1 MDVEEFRKQWKKILI
16 EVGKSEAEVWR
27 SLGSSQSAGNQK
39 TRNGTIKYIEFV
51 NVLDGLGYDVEI
63 VKRK

>member
-1 MDVEEFRKQWKKILI
+1 MNVDDFRKLWKKILI
-16 EVGKSEAEVWR
+16 DVGKSEAEVWR

-51 NVLDGLGYDVEI
+51 NILDSLGYDVQI
-63 VKRK
+63 IKRK